1 MSTDR
6 AKTTADPASMS
17 DSRLTTD
24 TRAKATALAALDTW
38 RGERSNHVLA
48 ALLHLV
54 GRLDHEQLGG
64 EWDELRDARAAISAS
79 ARVTSRAKLRPS

>member
-6 AKTTADPASMS
+6 AKTTADPALMS

-24 TRAKATALAALDTW
+24 TQAKATALDTW
-38 RGERSNHVLA
+38 RGERSNHILA

-64 EWDELRDARAAISAS
+64 EWDELRVARAAISAS
-79 ARVTSRAKLRPS
+79 ARLALRAKLRPS